1 MGNGMILLII
11 LKLLYL
17 LKMEMI
23 ILQIKYLGLQEDV
36 LTKEYIYSHL
46 KGQIF
51 MLVCQE
57 KLLLQG
63 TKVRLVINM
72 LL

>member
-1 MGNGMILLII
+1 MGNGIILLII

-36 LTKEYIYSHL
+36 LTKE
-46 KGQIF
+46 
-51 MLVCQE
+51 
-57 KLLLQG
+57 
-63 TKVRLVINM
+63 
-72 LL
+72 

>member
-36 LTKEYIYSHL
+36 LTKE
-46 KGQIF
+46 
-51 MLVCQE
+51 
-57 KLLLQG
+57 
-63 TKVRLVINM
+63 
-72 LL
+72 